1 MKTIEIKNEDIYK
14 LFDKNDII
22 KISENIFS
30 ENNDYIEIKNI
41 KFNINKDDI
50 TYNDII
56 ENVNINTFKF
66 YYFVKTLKEYKLHE
80 NFSNFFKDKFPS
92 IKVIITCDIKRL
104 IKDIKSFKNL
114 IDIDLLYLIEDNI
127 IDDVDILNIV
137 SMLSENIITI
147 TNFYDFDTELK
158 RLLDLCNN
166 NLSNDYKG
174 FTYKIDSNTYTILL
188 DKQPYCTFNIR
199 KINISLEDE
208 FDNLGKIPKMEYQGK
223 PHNIEYIKQNIE
235 QLK

>member
-1 MKTIEIKNEDIYK
+1 MKTIEIKNKDIYK

-22 KISENIFS
+22 KISKNIFS
-30 ENNDYIEIKNI
+30 ENNDYIEVKNI

-56 ENVNINTFKF
+56 ENVNIDTFKF
-66 YYFVKTLKEYKLHE
+66 YYFVQTLKEYKLRE
-80 NFSNFFKDKFPS
+80 NFSKFFEDKFPN

-114 IDIDLLYLIEDNI
+114 IDTDLLYLIEDNI
-127 IDDVDILNIV
+127 IDDVDILNII
-137 SMLSENIITI
+137 SMLSENTITI
-147 TNFYDFDTELK
+147 ANFYDFDIELK

-166 NLSNDYKG
+166 NLSSDYKQ
-174 FTYKIDSNTYTILL
+174 FTYKIDDNTYTILL
-188 DKQPYCTFNIR
+188 DNQPYCNFKIR

-208 FDNLGKIPKMEYQGK
+208 FDHLGKISKMEYQGK
-223 PHNIEYIKQNIE
+223 PHNIEYVKQSIE